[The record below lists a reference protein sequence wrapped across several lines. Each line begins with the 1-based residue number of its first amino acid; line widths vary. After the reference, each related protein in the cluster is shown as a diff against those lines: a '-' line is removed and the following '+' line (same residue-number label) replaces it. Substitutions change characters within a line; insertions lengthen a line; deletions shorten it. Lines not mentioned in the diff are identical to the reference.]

1 MQALRRHDARAE
13 RQALGAVVVPGGH
26 DHRDFQAQQQL
37 RQHIVEEPDRL
48 GRRDRPVVDIPR
60 HDDRVHPGV
69 ARHLDELAQHV
80 VLVLR
85 QVDLVEQT
93 PEVPVGGVQ
102 EAHTAGTILR

>member
-1 MQALRRHDARAE
+1 MVAR
-13 RQALGAVVVPGGH
+13 GH
-26 DHRDFQAQQQL
+26 DDRDFQAQQQL

-60 HDDRVHPGV
+60 HDHCVHPGV

-80 VLVLR
+80 ALVLR
-85 QVDLVEQT
+85 EVDLVEQP

-102 EAHTAGTILR
+102 ESHTVGPRARTNLHAKRC